1 MVDSIGHLEVLGMM
15 MTTAG
20 WMVTV
25 VVGHYVF
32 DDFWAMATHAH
43 WSQTTSPTTTN
54 DNALALAE

>member
-1 MVDSIGHLEVLGMM
+1 M

-43 WSQTTSPTTTN
+43 GSQTTSPTTTN